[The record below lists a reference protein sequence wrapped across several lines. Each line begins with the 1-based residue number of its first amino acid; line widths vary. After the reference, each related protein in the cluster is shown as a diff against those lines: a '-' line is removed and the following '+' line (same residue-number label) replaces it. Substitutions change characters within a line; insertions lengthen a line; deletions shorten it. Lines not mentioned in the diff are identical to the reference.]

1 MVKVAD
7 PAGLFN
13 ILFVDM
19 WKQGSGSTPGSLRS
33 AQQKDLYAEVEA
45 IASASQ
51 TPTQAAQAL
60 DASHDNGVAG
70 YRKLAIQVG
79 NVHGL
84 PAASLIYQYEMGTNP
99 VTGKPLKYI
108 ASQVFI
114 GGGPAGKLGH
124 VTFTA
129 PYLYY
134 GDQSGVFDNILAGF
148 AWK

>member
-1 MVKVAD
+1 MIAV
-7 PAGLFN
+7 
-13 ILFVDM
+13 
-19 WKQGSGSTPGSLRS
+19 SG
-33 AQQKDLYAEVEA
+33 
-45 IASASQ
+45 Q

-60 DASHDNGVAG
+60 DVSHANGIAG
-70 YRKLAIQVG
+70 YQKLAIQVG

-84 PAASLIYQYEMGTNP
+84 PAASLIYQFDNGTNS

-108 ASQVFI
+108 ASQVYI